1 MDQKA
6 TMQLVVKPH
15 IDEDVLRP
23 IEEKLAE
30 LNEAIEHAI
39 ALMREV
45 ESMRCLV
52 KVSLDVYPKD
62 TSVENPQ

>member
-6 TMQLVVKPH
+6 TMELVVKPH
-15 IDEDVLRP
+15 IDEDVLRS
-23 IEEKLAE
+23 IEQRLEE
-30 LNEAIEHAI
+30 
-39 ALMREV
+39 MRELLGRLA
-45 ESMRCLV
+45 SLMYDINAMSCDL

>member
-1 MDQKA
+1 MEQKA

-15 IDEDVLRP
+15 IDGDILLP
-23 IEEKLAE
+23 IEQKLVEIRE
-30 LNEAIEHAI
+30 LVAR
-39 ALMREV
+39 LTSLVCEV
-45 ESMRCLV
+45 NAMSYDM